1 MTMSENLMMSVTV
14 DEYNS
19 LSGSEVDA
27 SILLPIVNYLF
38 IRLVEQGK
46 THEIVDSVDA
56 SVSDTGIDFHQTLNA
71 LERMGV
77 PMDPTWFEREYN
89 VTFVVPVSVTV
100 MVEASTAGRAEMEAT
115 DALDRNGLEAY
126 MMDYSVHYD
135 AEITEVTEV

>member
-1 MTMSENLMMSVTV
+1 MSENLMMSVTI

-27 SILLPIVNYLF
+27 SILLPIVNDLF
-38 IRLVEQGK
+38 TRLVEQGETQK
-46 THEIVDSVDA
+46 IVDAVDA

-77 PMDPTWFEREYN
+77 PMDPTWFDREYN
-89 VTFVVPVSVTV
+89 VTFVVPVTVTV
-100 MVEASTAGRAEMEAT
+100 MVEASTTGRAEMEAT
-115 DALDRNGLEAY
+115 DALERNGLEAY

>member
-1 MTMSENLMMSVTV
+1 MSENLMMSVTV

-27 SILLPIVNYLF
+27 SILLPIVNDF
-38 IRLVEQGK
+38 FTRCVELGE
-46 THEIVDSVDA
+46 THRIVDAVDA

-71 LERMGV
+71 LERMGL
-77 PMDPTWFEREYN
+77 PMDPTWFDRDYN
-89 VTFVVPVSVTV
+89 VTFVVPVTVTV
-100 MVEASTAGRAEMEAT
+100 MVEAATAGRAEMEAA
-115 DALDRNGLEAY
+115 DALERNGLEAY

>member
-1 MTMSENLMMSVTV
+1 MSENLMMSVTI

-27 SILLPIVNYLF
+27 SILLPIVNDLF
-38 IRLVEQGK
+38 TRLVEQGETQK
-46 THEIVDSVDA
+46 IVDAVDA

-77 PMDPTWFEREYN
+77 PMDPTWFDREYN
-89 VTFVVPVSVTV
+89 VTFVVPVTVTV
-100 MVEASTAGRAEMEAT
+100 MVEASTTGRAEMEAA
-115 DALDRNGLEAY
+115 DALDRNGLESY

>member
-1 MTMSENLMMSVTV
+1 MGENLMMSVTV

-27 SILLPIVNYLF
+27 SILLPIVNDF
-38 IRLVEQGK
+38 FTRCVELGE
-46 THEIVDSVDA
+46 THRIVDAVDA

-71 LERMGV
+71 LE
-77 PMDPTWFEREYN
+77 
-89 VTFVVPVSVTV
+89 
-100 MVEASTAGRAEMEAT
+100 
-115 DALDRNGLEAY
+115 RNGLEAY

>member
-1 MTMSENLMMSVTV
+1 MSENLMMSVTI

-27 SILLPIVNYLF
+27 SILLPIVNDLF
-38 IRLVEQGK
+38 TRLVEQGETQK
-46 THEIVDSVDA
+46 IVDAVDA

-77 PMDPTWFEREYN
+77 PMDPTWFDREYN
-89 VTFVVPVSVTV
+89 VTFVVPVTVTV
-100 MVEASTAGRAEMEAT
+100 MVEASTTGRAEMEAT
-115 DALDRNGLEAY
+115 DALERNGLESY

>member
-1 MTMSENLMMSVTV
+1 MSENLMMSVTV

>member
-1 MTMSENLMMSVTV
+1 MGENLMMSVTV

-27 SILLPIVNYLF
+27 SILLPIVNDF
-38 IRLVEQGK
+38 FTRCVELGE
-46 THEIVDSVDA
+46 THRIVDAVDA

-71 LERMGV
+71 LERMGL
-77 PMDPTWFEREYN
+77 PMDPTWFDRDYN
-89 VTFVVPVSVTV
+89 VTFVVPVTVTV
-100 MVEASTAGRAEMEAT
+100 MVEAATAGRAEMEAA
-115 DALDRNGLEAY
+115 DALERNGLESY

>member
-1 MTMSENLMMSVTV
+1 MSENLMMSVTV

-27 SILLPIVNYLF
+27 SILLPIVNDLF
-38 IRLVEQGK
+38 TRLVEQGETQK
-46 THEIVDSVDA
+46 IVDAVDA

-77 PMDPTWFEREYN
+77 PMDPTWFDREYN
-89 VTFVVPVSVTV
+89 VTFVVPVTVTV
-100 MVEASTAGRAEMEAT
+100 MVEASTTGRAEMEAT
-115 DALDRNGLEAY
+115 DALERNGLESY